1 MPGLFIDV
9 HFISGTVQDSN
20 SSETLTSEDGD
31 TQVLTSPQGKVIP
44 PFVQVS
50 QNELPRGSNER
61 HTKTGQLVTEQE
73 PSFASDTSEEADQ
86 NNSGVRLKVGEE
98 SKFILLENLPQDGI
112 AQKLK
117 VLETEASEDTQEP
130 IQEDKVDTSHLPFIC
145 PHPLEVEKAA
155 PVYGPEEE
163 DVEQVGMS
171 NFPLLTSISTDDL
184 PDLEDD
190 EPTVDFSTDQSS
202 KIKILM
208 YPDDEET
215 Y

>member
-9 HFISGTVQDSN
+9 HFILGTVQDSN
-20 SSETLTSEDGD
+20 SSETLTLEDDD

-44 PFVQVS
+44 PCVRVS
-50 QNELPRGSNER
+50 HNELSRGSNEL

-73 PSFASDTSEEADQ
+73 PSFVSDTSEEADQ
-86 NNSGVRLKVGEE
+86 NNSDVGLKVGEE
-98 SKFILLENLPQDGI
+98 GKFILLENL
-112 AQKLK
+112 KLK
-117 VLETEASEDTQEP
+117 VLETEASEDNQEP

-145 PHPLEVEKAA
+145 PHPLEVEKSA

-163 DVEQVGMS
+163 EMS